1 MKLRPPICSPI
12 CPEDIVLTVFYI
24 AAAIA
29 VIATILAVT
38 RLSAVHGLLYLVVSL
53 LALAV
58 VFYLLGAP
66 FVAALEIII
75 YAGAIVVL
83 FVFVVMLLNQG
94 VRTIE
99 IEKRWLTPRIWVG
112 PAILAF
118 ILAAEFAWTISSSTG
133 FHAGTA
139 MVTSQQVGL
148 ALYGPYLIGVEL
160 ASFLLMAGLVGAFHL
175 GRRIAQK
182 EETNH
187 GARAIELRIDSG
199 GDVVRA
205 GAGRD
210 PRAT

>member
-1 MKLRPPICSPI
+1 
-12 CPEDIVLTVFYI
+12 VLPAFYI
-24 AAAIA
+24 AAGIA
-29 VIATILAVT
+29 VIATMLAIT

-94 VRTIE
+94 LKTID
-99 IEKRWLTPRIWVG
+99 IEKQWLGPRVWVG

-118 ILAAEFAWTISSSTG
+118 VLAAEFAWTISTST
-133 FHAGTA
+133 HSYAGAA
-139 MVTSQQVGL
+139 MVNPQQVGI
-148 ALYGPYLIGVEL
+148 ALYGPYLLGVEL
-160 ASFLLMAGLVGAFHL
+160 ASFLLMAGLVGAYHL
-175 GRRIAQK
+175 GRRITQK
-182 EETNH
+182 EETSH
-187 GARAIELRIDSG
+187 GSSPVELRLDSG

-205 GAGRD
+205 GTDRD
-210 PRAT
+210 SRAT

>member
-1 MKLRPPICSPI
+1 
-12 CPEDIVLTVFYI
+12 VLPAFYI
-24 AAAIA
+24 AAAVA
-29 VIATILAVT
+29 VIATILAIT

-94 VRTIE
+94 LKTIE
-99 IEKRWLTPRIWVG
+99 IEKRWLGPRIWVG

-118 ILAAEFAWTISSSTG
+118 VLATEFAWTISTSTQSY
-133 FHAGTA
+133 AGTA
-139 MVTSQQVGL
+139 MVSPQQVGL
-148 ALYGPYLIGVEL
+148 ALYGPYLLGVEL
-160 ASFLLMAGLVGAFHL
+160 ASFLLMAGLVGAYHL
-175 GRRIAQK
+175 GRRITQK
-182 EETNH
+182 EEISH
-187 GARAIELRIDSG
+187 GAGSLELRLDSG

-205 GAGRD
+205 GADRD
-210 PRAT
+210 TRAT

>member
-1 MKLRPPICSPI
+1 MLP
-12 CPEDIVLTVFYI
+12 VFYI
-24 AAAIA
+24 AAGVA

-38 RLSAVHGLLYLVVSL
+38 RPSAVHGLLYLVVSF

-94 VRTIE
+94 VKTIE
-99 IEKRWLTPRIWVG
+99 IEKRWLGPRIWVG

-118 ILAAEFAWTISSSTG
+118 VLAAEFAWTVSTSAPSY
-133 FHAGTA
+133 AGGA
-139 MVTSQQVGL
+139 MVNPPQVGM

-160 ASFLLMAGLVGAFHL
+160 ASFLLMAGLVGAYHL
-175 GRRIAQK
+175 GRRITEK
-182 EETNH
+182 EETSH
-187 GARAIELRIDSG
+187 GAGSVELRIDSG

-210 PRAT
+210 SSAT